1 MTRPRHDAKF
11 SVEVLEIFRALAG
24 DLPGPIVDPFAGVGL
39 IDTIGR
45 ADVIGIE
52 LEPEWATASPVVRQ
66 GDALDP
72 GAYPDEVG
80 TIMTSPTYG
89 NRMADR
95 YLGPVCAACLGEGR
109 RDITVADGTST
120 IEDRARGWAPCA
132 SCHGRGRN
140 GSGRYGYGISLGRLA
155 SEGSSCHLQWGDA
168 YRDFHRRWLIIASTV
183 LDPGPSRL
191 VLNMSDHYRG
201 GVHQYVCH
209 WWIEE
214 AGRQGFR
221 LADTYRATTDRFGH
235 GQNSERRAP
244 AEMVYV
250 FDLIGRRWAP

>member
-1 MTRPRHDAKF
+1 MTRPRHDAKY
-11 SVEVLEIFRALAG
+11 SAEVLEILRALAPG
-24 DLPGPIVDPFAGVGL
+24 LAGPIVDPFAGVGL

-45 ADVIGIE
+45 EDVIGIE
-52 LEPEWATASPVVRQ
+52 LEPEWAVASPVVRQ

-72 GAYPDEVG
+72 GAYPPEVG
-80 TIMTSPTYG
+80 SIVTSPTYG

-95 YLGPVCAACLGEGR
+95 YLGPACVACAGTGLVLGEVLGTPVGCSPCGGTGR
-109 RDITVADGTST
+109 IGA
-120 IEDRARGWAPCA
+120 
-132 SCHGRGRN
+132 
-140 GSGRYGYGISLGRLA
+140 GRYGYGISLGRLA

-168 YRDFHRRWLIIASTV
+168 YREFHRRWLIIASTV
-183 LDPGPSRL
+183 LDPGASRL
-191 VLNMSDHYRG
+191 VLNMSDHYRDG
-201 GVHQYVCH
+201 AHQYVCH
-209 WWIEE
+209 WWLEE

-221 LADTYRATTDRFGH
+221 LADTYRADTDRIGH